1 MSKETIE
8 REVNGRKRKNVIDV
22 KPKLPEM
29 PPFDPTGMADLVKVT
44 RAEFDEFIKNYPR
57 RLDKDFFMDVY
68 TWNDFTRGWWPY
80 SIVAKVNAAMYD
92 APEEYYIPKDPKAV
106 IEFAGIK
113 YPYGPDV
120 GQNAKEID
128 ADDIEQGI
136 TRYVEGKVDK

>member
-8 REVNGRKRKNVIDV
+8 REVNGRERKTVIDV

-29 PPFDPTGMADLVKVT
+29 PPFDPTRMADLVKVT

-68 TWNDFTRGWWPY
+68 TWNDLTRGWWPY

-106 IEFAGIK
+106 MEYVWNDPEAEQ
-113 YPYGPDV
+113 DE
-120 GQNAKEID
+120 KEID
-128 ADDIEQGI
+128 VDDLVRGI